1 MTNLPLLQA
10 LARTAVPAIG
20 DFCLI
25 FLLDGRAL
33 RCAAGAHVSA
43 GGDAL
48 LRSFA
53 RAYRITIDDPVSTVA
68 RAVRTGRP
76 QLRNRIA
83 REDPVP
89 AAVCHVH
96 ALHHRLACCSAVVV
110 PIGAASRV
118 RGAVSLCYS
127 TSRRQHAPH
136 DIPAAR
142 RIAAVVEQA
151 LRQRDAAAPFP
162 IVHRPARLRAR
173 V

>member
-1 MTNLPLLQA
+1 MTNSPLLQA

-25 FLLDGRAL
+25 FLLDGRFL
-33 RCAAGAHVSA
+33 RCAAAAHVTA
-43 GGDAL
+43 AGDAL

-68 RAVRTGRP
+68 RAMRTGRP

-83 REDPVP
+83 RENLVP
-89 AAVCHVH
+89 AAACPVH
-96 ALHHRLACCSAVVV
+96 ALHSRLACCSAVVV
-110 PIGAASRV
+110 PIGAAPRL

-127 TSRRQHAPH
+127 TSRRQHAPQ
-136 DIPAAR
+136 DIAAAR
-142 RIAAVVEQA
+142 RIAAAAEQA
-151 LRQRDAAAPFP
+151 LRQRAAAAPFP
-162 IVHRPARLRAR
+162 AVRRPVRPRAR